1 MSARIVA
8 VTMPKWGIEM
18 TEGTIVAWLIEPGR
32 AIDKGA
38 PLLEVETEK
47 IVNTV
52 EAPASG
58 TLRRIAAAKG
68 DVRAVGSLI
77 GVLAAPDVSDG
88 EIDAFVGDFRGAT
101 VSFEPDADAVRA
113 TAASS
118 APVESDG
125 EARLSPIARRLAER
139 LGIDL
144 SQVRGT
150 GRNGRISKEDV
161 EAHAA
166 RLAASGAGAMTRRPL
181 SPTRLTIA
189 KRLLHS
195 SQSIP
200 HYRLSIDVDA
210 GALLAQRRA
219 LEARGVSASINDFIV
234 RAAALAL
241 AQHPALNARV
251 EGEEILELTDANI
264 AVAVATEG
272 GLLTPVVRRAQ
283 QKSVEEIARETAR
296 LTERAR
302 RGALSREE
310 LEGGTFTVSNLGMH
324 GVDRFD
330 AIINPPQVAIL
341 AVGAV
346 QERAVARDGAVVA
359 APMATLTLSADHRVI
374 DGAVAA
380 GFLRTLRELIERPAE
395 L

>member
-1 MSARIVA
+1 
-8 VTMPKWGIEM
+8 
-18 TEGTIVAWLIEPGR
+18 
-32 AIDKGA
+32 
-38 PLLEVETEK
+38 
-47 IVNTV
+47 
-52 EAPASG
+52 
-58 TLRRIAAAKG
+58 
-68 DVRAVGSLI
+68 
-77 GVLAAPDVSDG
+77 
-88 EIDAFVGDFRGAT
+88 
-101 VSFEPDADAVRA
+101 
-113 TAASS
+113 
-118 APVESDG
+118 
-125 EARLSPIARRLAER
+125 
-139 LGIDL
+139 
-144 SQVRGT
+144 
-150 GRNGRISKEDV
+150 
-161 EAHAA
+161 
-166 RLAASGAGAMTRRPL
+166 MTRRPL